1 MLKKIRAKPDHIK
14 QRVAFAMTLFI
25 FCGILLVWITSL
37 DARSRDQEVRSKT
50 VSPINGVTSMFEG
63 FVSGVKEQML
73 SKQSA
78 SKTNDSATT
87 ATSTDNFDL
96 SSVVVIDP
104 LASPVRGR
112 EGSQRA
118 PTSNGA
124 STTKAKY

>member
-14 QRVAFAMTLFI
+14 QRVAFALTLFI

-104 LASPVRGR
+104 LAS
-112 EGSQRA
+112 
-118 PTSNGA
+118 
-124 STTKAKY
+124 TTKAK